1 MSVDGLNTGFD
12 YKLMSINL
20 AFLFVTLN
28 TCVFS
33 EWVCFSVYVFL
44 HVCICVC
51 EREREWERGSLRE
64 REREWERVK
73 ERENEERVR
82 ERERERVSVCDDDSA
97 WLTTSFFFLMVTQY
111 IIHSFFRKV
120 KV

>member
-51 EREREWERGSLRE
+51 EREREWERGILREREIEREGERVRKSE
-64 REREWERVK
+64 REREWGESK
-73 ERENEERVR
+73 R
-82 ERERERVSVCDDDSA
+82 EREGESKCVWWWQCMTDYK
-97 WLTTSFFFLMVTQY
+97 FFFLDGHS
-111 IIHSFFRKV
+111 IHHSFIF
-120 KV
+120 